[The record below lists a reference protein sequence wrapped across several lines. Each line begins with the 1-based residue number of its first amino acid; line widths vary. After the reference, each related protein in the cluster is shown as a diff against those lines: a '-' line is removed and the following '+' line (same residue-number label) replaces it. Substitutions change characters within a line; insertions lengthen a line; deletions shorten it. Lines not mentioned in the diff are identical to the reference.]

1 MLGRLQEIEHRLD
14 TINAITRKY
23 GGTVDDVL
31 DYLENSSK
39 EYNLLTG
46 NSSSSDAM
54 EQELKQ
60 LEKTCLRL
68 QRPYKRHAIKLLPP
82 LKLRLRTSYATF
94 TWIRLILKLPLQKGN
109 LTVMAMSRLSFTF
122 QLIQVKALNRLLRF
136 ASGGEL
142 SRLML
147 AIKSAFARKEDKQ
160 VSS

>member
-1 MLGRLQEIEHRLD
+1 MNDLQSLEEYDSDYKELSGNLSEAYYVLEDVTKQLGDLLDNLDFDAGRLQEIEHRLD

-60 LEKTCLRL
+60 LEKDLLASAETL
-68 QRPYKRHAIKLLPP
+68 QTARHQIA
-82 LKLRLRTSYATF
+82 
-94 TWIRLILKLPLQKGN
+94 
-109 LTVMAMSRLSFTF
+109 
-122 QLIQVKALNRLLRF
+122 KALEAEIKN
-136 ASGGEL
+136 EL
-142 SRLML
+142 CDLYMG
-147 AIKSAFARKEDKQ
+147 
-160 VSS
+160 

>member
-1 MLGRLQEIEHRLD
+1 MSEAYYVLEDVTKQLGDLVDNLDFDAGRLQEIEYRLD

-60 LEKTCLRL
+60 LEKDLLASAETLQRNDIRL
-68 QRPYKRHAIKLLPP
+68 QTLLSQ
-82 LKLRLRTSYATF
+82 R
-94 TWIRLILKLPLQKGN
+94 
-109 LTVMAMSRLSFTF
+109 
-122 QLIQVKALNRLLRF
+122 
-136 ASGGEL
+136 
-142 SRLML
+142 
-147 AIKSAFARKEDKQ
+147 
-160 VSS
+160 

>member
-1 MLGRLQEIEHRLD
+1 MSFEDVTKQLGDLVDNLDFDAGRLQEIEHRLD

-60 LEKTCLRL
+60 LEKTYSRL
-68 QRPYKRHAIKLLPP
+68 QKPCKGND
-82 LKLRLRTSYATF
+82 
-94 TWIRLILKLPLQKGN
+94 IRLQTL
-109 LTVMAMSRLSFTF
+109 LS
-122 QLIQVKALNRLLRF
+122 QR
-136 ASGGEL
+136 
-142 SRLML
+142 
-147 AIKSAFARKEDKQ
+147 
-160 VSS
+160 